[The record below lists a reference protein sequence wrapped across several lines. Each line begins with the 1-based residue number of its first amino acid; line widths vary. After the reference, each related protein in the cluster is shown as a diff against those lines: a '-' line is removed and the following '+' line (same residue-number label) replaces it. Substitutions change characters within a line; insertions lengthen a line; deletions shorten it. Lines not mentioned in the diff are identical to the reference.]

1 MKSLATIPYNRYDL
15 DMTNKIREFQDSFE
29 KDLAK
34 IADVDSNPLIAMIA
48 FLKIWR
54 NETFLE
60 DIPLC
65 NLKCFD
71 RVSGLANTSF
81 LSNIIW

>member
-1 MKSLATIPYNRYDL
+1 MKSLATIPYNQYDL
-15 DMTNKIREFQDSFE
+15 DMTNTIREFQDSFI

-54 NETFLE
+54 NETFFW
-60 DIPLC
+60 
-65 NLKCFD
+65 K
-71 RVSGLANTSF
+71 T
-81 LSNIIW
+81 